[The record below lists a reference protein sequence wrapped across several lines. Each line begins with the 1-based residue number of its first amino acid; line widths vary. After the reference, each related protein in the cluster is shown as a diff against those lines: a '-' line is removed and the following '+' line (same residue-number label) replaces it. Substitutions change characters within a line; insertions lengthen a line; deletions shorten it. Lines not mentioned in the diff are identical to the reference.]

1 MSIKIL
7 PLGLLVFSSSSFA
20 MLCETGNFSTTNKLC
35 EVGSGPAS
43 CPTLPPDIV
52 LPPDVIHPPNP
63 WPDPWPGP
71 ICVSCPEPGGPIG
84 PGPIGPIGPVGPM
97 ALASVSQFAPSELVS
112 FSAGVQVSEE
122 KTSGSFREA
131 RTFSAPAEVEYQ
143 FVNEIDA
150 SQIRVDGSQLQIGGC
165 SCPDGGLLNAATNTC
180 VGYYTSSL
188 YAERLLYPSSSNGM
202 ASEIVGPYELRS
214 DLAAFGYL
222 GSLYEGGTS
231 PKLSFEKL
239 NDSTY
244 ANILSKNDYNR
255 INEAKRTLKSWLTI
269 LPGSSAPIF
278 LGSDVNTA
286 AADLLKV
293 KDQLL
298 NVYYFTAA
306 SEQLKATYWLNKVH
320 TIPYE
325 SVSLKEEYTFL
336 SNAKDILTQSLN
348 EYWSLIDTHSSVF
361 VDRVPHSAGNYYNLQ
376 RNNNADNLVLVF
388 EVMAKLAEVEN
399 KLAKNAIKANASFFE
414 KEQLKTQADQLY
426 RNLQGKSDQIKRL
439 LGSKF
444 STIHNGNYLLQNAEA
459 ELVKSLESLDTLR
472 HLNSDDYVIYGIE
485 GDFVPFNQ
493 YGYQGNQEFDTFT
506 EIKAF
511 LDSPSGLIQQAVR
524 KSAEA
529 KTALQ
534 NKIVSQESLSNSI
547 RQETQNYRTQ
557 LMQLVGDLN
566 CQKSSCEIT
575 PSSASSGSII
585 DTQRNFIA
593 SKVQQLELA
602 EIRFY
607 NLKQNIEIEI
617 KKEIQLND
625 WVQAHV
631 DIIEDNGVQQT
642 DYMEELKD
650 IAINNIPENSPLS
663 KTELTEQLDIEIQK
677 EQLVVSERTEIL
689 LKEKQRNE
697 IERSTSVARMNL
709 ELRALKLD
717 IDIEKVSLVME
728 NNRMQALLAT
738 ANYYKDL
745 IAARSIN
752 DYSLYFNN
760 PAYGLDIR
768 SKVQLADRYMWDAQ
782 SWLVY
787 AINVL
792 EYKWNE
798 PFISRSGKT
807 KRDVLSISNATELEA
822 FYAQVVNYDVFKS
835 NQSGNKALKNSV
847 LSLKEDIWGF
857 VPEFD
862 KYGYEV
868 FRYEDQYG
876 NLISADNA
884 FRLKLE
890 SSRHASVPSYISIP
904 FSTVKPVPS
913 EMLFVGPRVITEQN
927 GQQCIVDGGTYD
939 NKLHSIG
946 IDVVN
951 YSQTASGNSIHAY
964 LTYGGNSFLRPK
976 NPSLTGG
983 LKVVS
988 AKFWEGTFDKLAFE
1002 NQYRENM
1009 TARINNFVQLAPT
1022 YAFAER
1028 SVAASNWRLSL
1039 QIGEENSSSYISTQ
1053 DIDDIQ
1059 LHIVH
1064 SYRSTNYSDCNNG
1077 PLITP
1082 LSLGL
1087 R

>member
-7 PLGLLVFSSSSFA
+7 PLGLFVFSSSSFA

-43 CPTLPPDIV
+43 CSVFPPDIV
-52 LPPDVIHPPNP
+52 PPPDIIHPPNP
-63 WPDPWPGP
+63 WPPGPTPWP
-71 ICVSCPEPGGPIG
+71 GPIG

-97 ALASVSQFAPSELVS
+97 EFASVSQFSPSEPASFSVEVQLSAEEAPDSFHEARS
-112 FSAGVQVSEE
+112 FSAP
-122 KTSGSFREA
+122 TA
-131 RTFSAPAEVEYQ
+131 VEYQ

-150 SQIRVDGSQLQIGGC
+150 SQIRVDGC
-165 SCPDGGLLNAATNTC
+165 SCPDGGLLNPATKTC

-202 ASEIVGPYELRS
+202 ASEIVSSYELSS

-231 PKLSFEKL
+231 PRLSFEKL
-239 NDSTY
+239 NDSMY
-244 ANILSKNDYNR
+244 ANILSTNDYNR
-255 INEAKRTLKSWLTI
+255 INEAKRTLKSWLTT
-269 LPGSSAPIF
+269 LPGSGAPFF

-286 AADLLKV
+286 AADLVKV

-325 SVSLKEEYTFL
+325 SVSLKEEYAFL

-348 EYWSLIDTHSSVF
+348 EYWILIDKHSSVF

-399 KLAKNAIKANASFFE
+399 KLAKNAIKTNASFFE
-414 KEQLKTQADQLY
+414 KEQLKTQADLLHK
-426 RNLQGKSDQIKRL
+426 NLQGKSDQIKRL
-439 LGSKF
+439 LGSQYNSIYK
-444 STIHNGNYLLQNAEA
+444 GNYLLQNAET
-459 ELVKSLESLDTLR
+459 EFVKSLENLDKLR

-493 YGYQGNQEFDTFT
+493 YGYQGHQEFDTFT

-524 KSAEA
+524 KSTEA

-534 NKIVSQESLSNSI
+534 NKIVSQESLANSI
-547 RQETQNYRTQ
+547 RQETQSYRTQ
-557 LMQLVGDLN
+557 LMQLVGNLN
-566 CQKSSCEIT
+566 CQNSSCEVT
-575 PSSASSGSII
+575 PSTASPGSVI
-585 DTQRNFIA
+585 DTQRNLIA

-602 EIRFY
+602 EIRFD
-607 NLKQNIEIEI
+607 NLKQNIELEI
-617 KKEIQLND
+617 QKEIQLND
-625 WVQAHV
+625 WVQSHV
-631 DIIEDNGVQQT
+631 DIIEDNGAQQT
-642 DYMEELKD
+642 DYMEELKN

-663 KTELTEQLDIEIQK
+663 KKELTEQLDIEIQK

-689 LKEKQRNE
+689 LKEKERNE

-709 ELRALKLD
+709 ELKALKLD
-717 IDIEKVSLVME
+717 IDIEKISLVME
-728 NNRMQALLAT
+728 NNRMQALLAM
-738 ANYYKDL
+738 ANYYNDL
-745 IAARSIN
+745 IAARSVT

-768 SKVQLADRYMWDAQ
+768 SKVQLAERYMWDAQ

-807 KRDVLSISNATELEA
+807 KLDVLAISSAAELEE
-822 FYAQVVNYDVFKS
+822 FYAQVVNYDAFKS

-862 KYGYEV
+862 RYGYEV
-868 FRYEDQYG
+868 FRYQDQYG
-876 NLISADNA
+876 NPISADDA

-913 EMLFVGPRVITEQN
+913 EMLFVGPKVITDQS
-927 GQQCIVDGGTYD
+927 GKQCIVDGGTYD

-951 YSQTASGNSIHAY
+951 YSQTISGNSIHAY

-1077 PLITP
+1077 PLLTP